1 MTDIPIPDTSPFHSI
16 SHEPKSEVARL
27 MRQIDLEV
35 EAGKQALYG
44 LAEGTARHE
53 VITKRMETIG
63 GFHEELEA
71 LIGEAAMP
79 IIIEK
84 LDQLNQALPSQAS
97 PT

>member
-1 MTDIPIPDTSPFHSI
+1 MNTNPRPTNPLSVPAESG
-16 SHEPKSEVARL
+16 SELARL
-27 MRQIDLEV
+27 MRRIDLEV

-53 VITKRMETIG
+53 VINKRMDTIG
-63 GFHEELEA
+63 GLHEKLEA

-84 LDQLNQALPSQAS
+84 LDQLNQVLPSQTS
-97 PT
+97 PK

>member
-1 MTDIPIPDTSPFHSI
+1 MDTTPNPSNPISVPVESR
-16 SHEPKSEVARL
+16 SEVARL
-27 MRQIDLEV
+27 MRQINLEV

-53 VITKRMETIG
+53 VINKRMDNIG
-63 GFHEELEA
+63 NFHEQLEA

-84 LDQLNQALPSQAS
+84 LDQLNQALPSQAR